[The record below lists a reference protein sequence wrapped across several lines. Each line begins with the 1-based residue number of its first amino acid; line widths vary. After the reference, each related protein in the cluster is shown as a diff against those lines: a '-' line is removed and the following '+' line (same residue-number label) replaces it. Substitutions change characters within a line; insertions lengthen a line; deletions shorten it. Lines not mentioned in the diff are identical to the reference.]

1 MKNRSTNG
9 SAGPVGGYSRARSQC
24 AGVVRESGQ
33 IAVLAGPLIVS
44 QVSQVAMGFTD
55 TVMAGRIG
63 ATDLAAIALGSS
75 LWFPVYLAC
84 VGLLMALSPT
94 VAQIVGAGR
103 VSRTGSVF
111 RQGLW
116 LAFFAGFLAF
126 PVVRR
131 LDALMGWI
139 DIDTPIASLAGGYL
153 DAVSWGMPAIC
164 VYLVFRFVSEGIGQ
178 TRPVMY
184 IQIVALGLN
193 ALGNY
198 ILMFGKFGAPALG
211 AVGAG
216 WATAIVMWLDA
227 LMIAAWVWFHPR
239 YVPLRLFQRL
249 PLPDRCELGRLV
261 RLGTPMA
268 AGIVIEVGLF
278 SAISLLMGSLGA
290 EAVAAHQIA
299 LNYSALMFMIPLGL
313 SMAVTIRVGHAV
325 GSADPDGVRRAGW
338 TGVAMGAMAMSVSAA
353 VMLWVPD
360 GIVSLYI
367 RDEAVRTIAVG
378 LLTMAAM
385 FQVADGI
392 QVCALGA
399 LRGMKDTV
407 VPMWMTFVSYWVVGL
422 SLAYALGIHYRFGP
436 RGLWSGLVISLAVA
450 AVLLSLRFYRLS
462 RRDI

>member
-1 MKNRSTNG
+1 L
-9 SAGPVGGYSRARSQC
+9 
-24 AGVVRESGQ
+24 
-33 IAVLAGPLIVS
+33 LAGPLIVS

-75 LWFPVYLAC
+75 LWLPVYLAC

-94 VAQIVGAGR
+94 VAQIAGAGR
-103 VSRTGSVF
+103 LQRVGQVF

-116 LAFFAGFLAF
+116 LGMFSGLVAF
-126 PVVRR
+126 PLVRQ
-131 LDALMGWI
+131 LDALMVWI
-139 DIDTPIASLAGGYL
+139 NVDASVASLAGDYL

-164 VYLVFRFVSEGIGQ
+164 VYLVFRFVSEGIGF

-184 IQIVALGLN
+184 IQLVALGLN
-193 ALGNY
+193 FLGND
-198 ILMFGKFGAPALG
+198 ILMFGNFGAPALG

-216 WATAIVMWLDA
+216 WASAIVMWLDA
-227 LMIAAWVWFHPR
+227 LMIAAWLRLHPR
-239 YVPLRLFQRL
+239 YVPVQLFKR
-249 PLPDRCELGRLV
+249 PSLPDRSELGRLV
-261 RLGTPMA
+261 RLGLPMA

-278 SAISLLMGSLGA
+278 SAVSLLMGSLGV
-290 EAVAAHQIA
+290 EAVAAHQVA
-299 LNYSALMFMIPLGL
+299 LNYSGLMFMIPLGL
-313 SMAVTIRVGHAV
+313 SMALTIRVGHAV
-325 GSADPDGVRRAGW
+325 GSRDPDGVRRAGW
-338 TGVAMGAMAMSVSAA
+338 TGVFMGAIAMSISAA
-353 VMLWVPD
+353 VMLGVPD

-367 RDEAVRTIAVG
+367 RDEAVRMLAVS

-407 VPMWMTFVSYWVVGL
+407 VPMWITFVSYWVVGL
-422 SLAYALGIHYRFGP
+422 GLAYMLGIYFGLGP

-450 AVLLSLRFYRLS
+450 AVLLSLRFYSLS